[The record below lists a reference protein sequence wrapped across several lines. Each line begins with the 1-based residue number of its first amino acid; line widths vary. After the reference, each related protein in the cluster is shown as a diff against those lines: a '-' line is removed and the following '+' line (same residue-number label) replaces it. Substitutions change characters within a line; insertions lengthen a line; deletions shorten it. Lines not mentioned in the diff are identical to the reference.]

1 MSVCQFDYRLPAS
14 PDRLLR
20 ALRAD
25 FARFGGVV
33 TGAGEEGAAEGFGEF
48 SLPTPLGDFSGTY
61 EVTGSG
67 ADSCAVRIELEQ
79 KPMFVPCSAVGEHL
93 SRRLQKAAAAR

>member
-33 TGAGEEGAAEGFGEF
+33 TGAGEEGAAEGFGE
-48 SLPTPLGDFSGTY
+48 LG
-61 EVTGSG
+61 
-67 ADSCAVRIELEQ
+67 CA
-79 KPMFVPCSAVGEHL
+79 PCSPG
-93 SRRLQKAAAAR
+93 RRC